1 MVIFRKEAKAGRI
14 ILALLMIIGLW
25 LLPAGASPAEKEKAQ
40 PQKNQAKEAQILITS
55 DQVEFDPQNEI
66 ATYTGQVTVTQENTS
81 LYADRIEVHFTAK
94 GKNITLI
101 KAFGNIRIIQ
111 EDRLVTAEEG
121 IYYQQDRKVVLTGNP
136 VTRQGN
142 NCISGDKIVYLW
154 DQGKALVEGNVKAT
168 IIMDREKMEKLRPN

>member
-1 MVIFRKEAKAGRI
+1 MTIFSKEAKAGKCI
-14 ILALLMIIGLW
+14 PAVLMIIGLW
-25 LLPAGASPAEKEKAQ
+25 LLPAVTSPAEKEKAQ
-40 PQKNQAKEAQILITS
+40 PQTSQAKETEILITS

-81 LYADRIEVHFTAK
+81 LYADRIEVRFAAK

-111 EDRLVTAEEG
+111 EDRLITAEEG
-121 IYYQQDRKVVLTGNP
+121 IYYHQDRKVILTGNP

-142 NCISGDKIVYLW
+142 NCISGDKIVYFW

-168 IIMDREKMEKLRPN
+168 IIMGKEKMEMLRPN